1 MPNIVPDG
9 VVELYSHVDIDPHA
23 GIQIKFADADEQ
35 SAYFTAHRVASKVD
49 CSYMRKSRALRLEI
63 STSVVNQ
70 CNYIAF
76 RNPAFENKVFF
87 AYIKSWEYVN
97 NVTTDIYYQIDWY
110 QTDCFTATC
119 RDCKIEREHLSESQY
134 QQAVTNPWRT
144 DIPELLTSEPLEV
157 STDFEAQYPDDVSQY
172 GLENTDQP
180 WRLRFPYDATAT
192 QQILT
197 ICISPFN
204 PRNLDNDATAASQKW
219 NTLKNS
225 VDYWG
230 NLTPSQVTDTTM
242 FNQWSNGFV
251 RPFAFGGI
259 TITQGQEQTAV
270 NRMKEIID
278 LLTFNDLSSCIIGLY
293 VLPTWVFKA
302 ITGDQPVG
310 GPLYLDMTM
319 KPMSGVDPKLNTFP
333 FRYIRVITAD
343 GSTKEYDITKFY
355 SNNQTGHHC
364 EFKVFG
370 DASAIPTTALVPYRY
385 KNASGEGDVG
395 PMPNPGVNYNFDER
409 IEYSGYPQAG
419 FATDGFLTYLSS
431 QYQQNI
437 VQNGSVSSRIGKSAD
452 LVQGLVGGTQGM
464 NSSGAAQRS
473 ESGQG
478 VLGGGFNPFNPLG
491 MISGAVS
498 VARSLLNY
506 GANIGTEAEGHMRSD
521 ADIADVQKITTGAEN
536 SFMYPHARGA
546 FAASNYRAG
555 SGSGYLQYYMKKVG
569 FYIEIATL
577 RSDVLQQYTKYLN
590 MFGYNSMRV
599 GKPRVWDG
607 DPHYALVDSKLS
619 TYVRTTG
626 MSVEASTLESS
637 MFIEDL
643 FDKGVRFLK
652 GSSL

>member
-9 VVELYSHVDIDPHA
+9 VVELYSHIDIDPHS
-23 GIQIKFADADEQ
+23 GIQIKFENAEEQ
-35 SAYFTAHRVASKVD
+35 SAYFNAHRVASKVE

-134 QQAVTNPWRT
+134 QQAVANPWRT

-157 STDFEAQYPDDVSQY
+157 STDFEAQYPDDVGQY
-172 GLENTDQP
+172 GLENTDQA

-204 PRNLDNDATAASQKW
+204 PRNLDTDADAASQKW
-219 NTLKNS
+219 NTLKTS

-230 NLTPSQVTDTTM
+230 NLTPAEVTDTTM
-242 FNQWSNGFV
+242 FNQWSNGFA

-259 TITQGQEQTAV
+259 VIIQGQEQTAV
-270 NRMKEIID
+270 NRMKAVID

-302 ITGDQPVG
+302 ITGDEHVG

-319 KPMSGVDPKLNTFP
+319 RPMTGVDPKLNTFP

-355 SNNQTGHHC
+355 SNKQTGHHC
-364 EFKVFG
+364 EFKIFG

-385 KNASGEGDVG
+385 KNASGGDVG
-395 PMPNPGVNYNFDER
+395 PVLNPGVNYNFDER

-437 VQNGSVSSRIGKSAD
+437 VQNGSVSSRIDKSAD

-464 NSSGAAQRS
+464 NSP
-473 ESGQG
+473 
-478 VLGGGFNPFNPLG
+478 GGMF
-491 MISGAVS
+491 SGAVS
-498 VARSLLNY
+498 VARSLFNF
-506 GANIGTEAEGHMRSD
+506 GTNVGTEAEGHMRSD
-521 ADIADVQKITTGAEN
+521 ADISDVQKITTGAEN

-555 SGSGYLQYYMKKVG
+555 SGSGYLQYYMQKVG
-569 FYIEIATL
+569 FYIEIVTL

-599 GKPRVWDG
+599 GKPRVWNG
-607 DPHYALVDSKLS
+607 SPHYAIVDGKLS

-626 MSVEASTLESS
+626 MSVEASTIESS
-637 MFIEDL
+637 MFIEGL

-652 GSSL
+652 GSSLS

>member
-23 GIQIKFADADEQ
+23 GIQIKFEDADEQ
-35 SAYFTAHRVASKVD
+35 SEYFNAHRVASKVD

-134 QQAVTNPWRT
+134 QQAVANPWRT

-157 STDFEAQYPDDVSQY
+157 STDFEAQYPDDVGQY
-172 GLENTDQP
+172 GLENTDQA

-293 VLPTWVFKA
+293 VLPVTR
-302 ITGDQPVG
+302 
-310 GPLYLDMTM
+310 L
-319 KPMSGVDPKLNTFP
+319 
-333 FRYIRVITAD
+333 
-343 GSTKEYDITKFY
+343 
-355 SNNQTGHHC
+355 
-364 EFKVFG
+364 
-370 DASAIPTTALVPYRY
+370 
-385 KNASGEGDVG
+385 
-395 PMPNPGVNYNFDER
+395 
-409 IEYSGYPQAG
+409 
-419 FATDGFLTYLSS
+419 
-431 QYQQNI
+431 
-437 VQNGSVSSRIGKSAD
+437 
-452 LVQGLVGGTQGM
+452 
-464 NSSGAAQRS
+464 
-473 ESGQG
+473 
-478 VLGGGFNPFNPLG
+478 
-491 MISGAVS
+491 
-498 VARSLLNY
+498 
-506 GANIGTEAEGHMRSD
+506 
-521 ADIADVQKITTGAEN
+521 
-536 SFMYPHARGA
+536 
-546 FAASNYRAG
+546 
-555 SGSGYLQYYMKKVG
+555 
-569 FYIEIATL
+569 
-577 RSDVLQQYTKYLN
+577 
-590 MFGYNSMRV
+590 
-599 GKPRVWDG
+599 
-607 DPHYALVDSKLS
+607 
-619 TYVRTTG
+619 
-626 MSVEASTLESS
+626 
-637 MFIEDL
+637 
-643 FDKGVRFLK
+643 
-652 GSSL
+652 

>member
-1 MPNIVPDG
+1 MPNIQPDG

-23 GIQIKFADADEQ
+23 GIQIKFENAEEQ
-35 SAYFTAHRVASKVD
+35 SAYFAAHRVASKVE

-110 QTDCFTATC
+110 QTDCFSATC

-134 QQAVTNPWRT
+134 QQAVANPWRT

-157 STDFEAQYPDDVSQY
+157 STDFEAQYPDDVGQY
-172 GLENTDQP
+172 GLANTDHA
-180 WRLRFPYDATAT
+180 WRLRFPYATEAT

-204 PRNLDNDATAASQKW
+204 PRNLDTDASAASQKW
-219 NTLKNS
+219 DTLKNS

-230 NLTPSQVTDTTM
+230 NLTPPEVTDTTM
-242 FNQWSNGFV
+242 FNQWSNGFA

-259 TITQGQEQTAV
+259 TITTGQEQTAV
-270 NRMKEIID
+270 DRMKEVID

-293 VLPTWVFKA
+293 VLPAWVFKA
-302 ITGDQPVG
+302 ITGDQHVG

-319 KPMSGVDPKLNTFP
+319 KPMTGVDPKLNTFP

-355 SNNQTGHHC
+355 SNKPTGHHC
-364 EFKVFG
+364 EFKMFG

-385 KNASGEGDVG
+385 KNASGGDAG
-395 PMPNPGVNYNFDER
+395 PFLNPGVNYNFDER

-437 VQNGSVSSRIGKSAD
+437 VQNGSVSSRFDKSAD

-464 NSSGAAQRS
+464 NSSG

-478 VLGGGFNPFNPLG
+478 LFGGGFNPLG
-491 MISGAVS
+491 MFSGAVS
-498 VARSLLNY
+498 VARSLFNF
-506 GANIGTEAEGHMRSD
+506 GTTIGTEAEGHMRSD
-521 ADIADVQKITTGAEN
+521 ADISDVHKITTGAEN

-546 FAASNYRAG
+546 FAASSYHAG
-555 SGSGYLQYYMKKVG
+555 SGSGYLQYYLKKVG

-599 GKPRVWDG
+599 GKPRVWTG
-607 DPHYALVDSKLS
+607 SPHYATVDGKLS

-637 MFIEDL
+637 MFIENL

-652 GSSL
+652 GSSLS

>member
-23 GIQIKFADADEQ
+23 GIQIKFENAEEQ
-35 SAYFTAHRVASKVD
+35 SAYFAAHIVASKVD
-49 CSYMRKSRALRLEI
+49 CSYMRKSKALRLEI

-119 RDCKIEREHLSESQY
+119 RDCKIDREHLSESQY
-134 QQAVTNPWRT
+134 QQAVANPWRT

-157 STDFEAQYPDDVSQY
+157 STDFEAQYPDDVGQPAI
-172 GLENTDQP
+172 ENTDRA
-180 WRLRFPYDATAT
+180 WRLLFPYDATAT

-204 PRNLDNDATAASQKW
+204 PRNLDTDADAASQKW
-219 NTLKNS
+219 NTLKTS

-230 NLTPSQVTDTTM
+230 NLTPAEVTDTTM
-242 FNQWSNGFV
+242 FNQWSNGFA

-259 TITQGQEQTAV
+259 VIIQGQEQTAV
-270 NRMKEIID
+270 NRMKEVID

-302 ITGDQPVG
+302 ITGDQHVG

-319 KPMSGVDPKLNTFP
+319 KPMTGVDPKLNTFP

-355 SNNQTGHHC
+355 SNKQTGHHC
-364 EFKVFG
+364 EFKIFG

-385 KNASGEGDVG
+385 KNASGGDVG
-395 PMPNPGVNYNFDER
+395 PVLNPGVNYNFDER
-409 IEYSGYPQAG
+409 IEYSRYPQAG

-437 VQNGSVSSRIGKSAD
+437 VQNGSVSSRVDKSAD

-464 NSSGAAQRS
+464 NSP
-473 ESGQG
+473 
-478 VLGGGFNPFNPLG
+478 GGMF
-491 MISGAVS
+491 SGAVS
-498 VARSLLNY
+498 VARSLFNF
-506 GANIGTEAEGHMRSD
+506 GTNIGTEAEGHMRSD
-521 ADIADVQKITTGAEN
+521 ADIADVHKITTGAEN

-546 FAASNYRAG
+546 FAASRYHAG
-555 SGSGYLQYYMKKVG
+555 SGSGYLQYYMQKVG
-569 FYIEIATL
+569 FYIEIVTL

-607 DPHYALVDSKLS
+607 SPHYAIVDGKLS

-652 GSSL
+652 GSSLL

>member
-23 GIQIKFADADEQ
+23 GIQIKFEDAEEQ

-76 RNPAFENKVFF
+76 RNPAFEDKVFF

-134 QQAVTNPWRT
+134 QQAVANPWRT

-157 STDFEAQYPDDVSQY
+157 STDFEAQYPDDVGQY
-172 GLENTDQP
+172 GLENTDQA

-204 PRNLDNDATAASQKW
+204 PRNLDNDAAAASQKW

-270 NRMKEIID
+270 NRMKGIID
-278 LLTFNDLSSCIIGLY
+278 ILTFNDLSSCIIGLY

-302 ITGDQPVG
+302 ITGDQNVG

-319 KPMSGVDPKLNTFP
+319 RPMSGVDPKLNTFP

-355 SNNQTGHHC
+355 SNKPTGHHC

-370 DASAIPTTALVPYRY
+370 DASAIPTTALVPYMY
-385 KNASGEGDVG
+385 KNASGGDVG
-395 PMPNPGVNYNFDER
+395 PVLNPGVNYNFDER

-431 QYQQNI
+431 QYQQNT
-437 VQNGSVSSRIGKSAD
+437 VQNGSVSSRVDKSAD

-464 NSSGAAQRS
+464 NSSGSAQRS
-473 ESGQG
+473 ESGKG
-478 VLGGGFNPFNPLG
+478 VLGGGFNPFNPLSVV
-491 MISGAVS
+491 SGAVS
-498 VARSLLNY
+498 VARSLFNY
-506 GANIGTEAEGHMRSD
+506 GANIGTEAEGHMRAD

-536 SFMYPHARGA
+536 SFMFPHARGA

-555 SGSGYLQYYMKKVG
+555 SGSGYLQYYLQKVG

>member
-23 GIQIKFADADEQ
+23 GIQIKFADAEEQ
-35 SAYFTAHRVASKVD
+35 SAYFNAHRVASKVE

-134 QQAVTNPWRT
+134 QQAVANPWRT

-157 STDFEAQYPDDVSQY
+157 STDFEAQYPDDVGQPAI
-172 GLENTDQP
+172 ENTDRA

-204 PRNLDNDATAASQKW
+204 PRNLDTDADAASQKW
-219 NTLKNS
+219 NTLKTS

-230 NLTPSQVTDTTM
+230 NLTPAEVTDTTM
-242 FNQWSNGFV
+242 FNQWSNGFA

-259 TITQGQEQTAV
+259 VIIQGQEQTAV
-270 NRMKEIID
+270 NRMKAVID

-302 ITGDQPVG
+302 ITGDEHVG

-319 KPMSGVDPKLNTFP
+319 RPMTGVDPKLNTFP

-355 SNNQTGHHC
+355 SNKQTGHHC
-364 EFKVFG
+364 EFKIFG

-385 KNASGEGDVG
+385 KNASGGDAG
-395 PMPNPGVNYNFDER
+395 PVLNPGVNYNFDER

-437 VQNGSVSSRIGKSAD
+437 VQNGSVSSRVDKTAD

-464 NSSGAAQRS
+464 NSP
-473 ESGQG
+473 
-478 VLGGGFNPFNPLG
+478 GGMF
-491 MISGAVS
+491 SGAVS
-498 VARSLLNY
+498 VARSLFNF
-506 GANIGTEAEGHMRSD
+506 GTNVGTEAEGHMRSD
-521 ADIADVQKITTGAEN
+521 ADIEDVHKITTGAEN

-546 FAASNYRAG
+546 FAASRYHAG
-555 SGSGYLQYYMKKVG
+555 SGSGYLQYYMQKVG

-590 MFGYNSMRV
+590 MFGYHSMRV
-599 GKPRVWDG
+599 GKPRVWNG
-607 DPHYALVDSKLS
+607 SPHYALVDGKLS

-637 MFIEDL
+637 MFIENL

-652 GSSL
+652 GSSLS

>member
-23 GIQIKFADADEQ
+23 GIQIKFENAEAQ
-35 SAYFTAHRVASKVD
+35 SAYFAAHRVASKVE

-134 QQAVTNPWRT
+134 QQAVANPWRT

-172 GLENTDQP
+172 GLENTDQA

-204 PRNLDNDATAASQKW
+204 PRNLDTDADAASQKW
-219 NTLKNS
+219 NTLKTS

-230 NLTPSQVTDTTM
+230 NLTPAEVTDTTM
-242 FNQWSNGFV
+242 FNQWSNGFA

-259 TITQGQEQTAV
+259 VIIQGQEQTAV
-270 NRMKEIID
+270 NRMKEVID

-302 ITGDQPVG
+302 ITGDQHVG

-319 KPMSGVDPKLNTFP
+319 RPMTGVDPKLNTFP
-333 FRYIRVITAD
+333 FRYIRVVTAD

-355 SNNQTGHHC
+355 SNKQTGHHC
-364 EFKVFG
+364 EFKIFG

-385 KNASGEGDVG
+385 KNASGGDAG
-395 PMPNPGVNYNFDER
+395 PILNPGVNYNFDER

-437 VQNGSVSSRIGKSAD
+437 VQNGSVSSRIDKTAD

-464 NSSGAAQRS
+464 NSP
-473 ESGQG
+473 
-478 VLGGGFNPFNPLG
+478 GGMF
-491 MISGAVS
+491 SGAVS
-498 VARSLLNY
+498 VARSLFNF
-506 GANIGTEAEGHMRSD
+506 GTNVGTEAEGHMRSD
-521 ADIADVQKITTGAEN
+521 ADMADVHKITTGEEN

-546 FAASNYRAG
+546 FAASRYNAG
-555 SGSGYLQYYMKKVG
+555 SGSGYLQYYMQKVG

-590 MFGYNSMRV
+590 MFGYHSMRV
-599 GKPRVWDG
+599 GKPRVWNG
-607 DPHYALVDSKLS
+607 SPHYALVDGKLS
-619 TYVRTTG
+619 RYVRTTG
-626 MSVEASTLESS
+626 MSVEASTGESCMLS
-637 MFIEDL
+637 ENL

-652 GSSL
+652 GSSLS